1 MPARKVFINLPV
13 KDLTASVSFWTSL
26 GFEFD
31 PQLTDEHATCMV
43 LNGDAFV
50 MLLDEPR
57 FKDFTTKD
65 LANAATQTEVINAVS
80 ADNRAEVD
88 ALVHNALAAGGKP
101 SNDPMDYGFMY
112 GWSFQDL
119 DDHLWEVIWMDPAAE
134 QPTT

>member
-1 MPARKVFINLPV
+1 MPSRKVFINLPV
-13 KDLTASVSFWTSL
+13 KDLAASVNFWTSL

-31 PQLTDEHATCMV
+31 PQFTDEHATCML

-50 MLLDEPR
+50 MLLDESR

-65 LANAATQTEVINAVS
+65 IANATTHTEVINAVS
-80 ADNRAEVD
+80 AGSRDEVD
-88 ALVHNALAAGGKP
+88 ALVHKALAAGGKP

>member
-1 MPARKVFINLPV
+1 MPSRKVFINLPV
-13 KDLTASVSFWTSL
+13 KDLAASIDFWTSL

-31 PQLTDEHATCMV
+31 PQFTDEHATCML

-50 MLLDEPR
+50 MLLDESR

-65 LANAATQTEVINAVS
+65 IANATTHTEVINAVS
-80 ADNRAEVD
+80 AGSRDEVD
-88 ALVHNALAAGGKP
+88 ALVHKALAAGGKP

>member
-1 MPARKVFINLPV
+1 MPARKVFIHLPV

-31 PQLTDEHATCMV
+31 PRFTDEHATCMV
-43 LNGDAFV
+43 LNSDAFV

-65 LANAATQTEVINAVS
+65 LADAATHTEVINAVS
-80 ADNRAEVD
+80 ADSRAEVD
-88 ALVHNALAAGGKP
+88 ALVHRALGAGGKP

>member
-1 MPARKVFINLPV
+1 MPSRKVFINLPV
-13 KDLTASVSFWTSL
+13 KDLAASIDFWTSL

-31 PQLTDEHATCMV
+31 PQFTDEHATCML

-50 MLLDEPR
+50 MLLDESR

-65 LANAATQTEVINAVS
+65 IANATTHTEVINAVS
-80 ADNRAEVD
+80 AGSRDEVD
-88 ALVHNALAAGGKP
+88 ALVHKALTAGGKP